1 MKVRK
6 LPSARAQR
14 WNTWL
19 SALLL
24 LAIVFGATRLV
35 RRHAAYTLDL
45 SEDQLLGQSPALLAL
60 LDRLED
66 VLAVQVYATGE
77 MRHGAAQIAKGRL
90 FDQLRELE
98 RAGGG
103 RVRVSYADP
112 ASSSEARVEAE
123 RAGIVAVPLQG
134 VQGTARVS
142 QNIYLGLVLRYT
154 GREQVLPF
162 ALPQRF
168 EAELAEALS
177 ALLRAQPPV
186 VGLLVEGAA
195 GEGSGGAFTQARAL
209 LGRRALV
216 REVRG
221 LARGRAV
228 PEEIELLIAIAPERL
243 EPRAVWE
250 IEQYARRGGRVLLLL
265 ERLAVDTAAQS
276 VRAVDTGL
284 EPLLRRW
291 GAPLSWALLWDFA
304 ANSITLERGTSAA
317 GAPLRDTLAYPYW
330 VRVAEAGLAREFP
343 PTARLSGADFFWSS
357 ALGSEVVEATDWRRT
372 ELVRSSP
379 RSYFVEPPSTLAIES
394 SALDAQ
400 GVGLLAGGAGEP
412 AAIAVLL
419 EGMVPG
425 EAGAAPPASGAAAV
439 EELTPAPAP
448 RATNVVVFADAD
460 WVRDGTFSERNQM
473 LWANLVDWLTL
484 EGELVAIRSRVP
496 RERPIRDFLEEER
509 ARRGLA
515 GLGGSASA
523 AGAPGA
529 IETSRAEGE
538 AARAAARTRWLAM
551 GAASGAALLAIAA
564 CVLATRAWRGGNA

>member
-1 MKVRK
+1 MSARK
-6 LPSARAQR
+6 PMSARAQR
-14 WNTWL
+14 LNTWA

-24 LAIVFGATRLV
+24 LALVFGATRLV
-35 RRHAAYTLDL
+35 RTHAAYTLDL
-45 SEDQLLGQSPALLAL
+45 SEDQLLGPSPALLAL
-60 LDRLED
+60 LGRLED

-98 RAGGG
+98 RAGAG
-103 RVRVSYADP
+103 RVRLSYADP
-112 ASSSEARVEAE
+112 ASSSEARALAE

-142 QNIYLGLVLRYT
+142 QNIYLGLVLRYA

-162 ALPQRF
+162 VLPQRF

-186 VGLLVEGAA
+186 VGLLVEGAQ
-195 GEGSGGAFTQARAL
+195 GEGAGGVFSQARAL
-209 LGRRALV
+209 LARRALV

-228 PEEIELLIAIAPERL
+228 PEDVELLIALAPEQL

-250 IEQYARRGGRVLLLL
+250 IEQYARRGGRLLLLL

-276 VRAVDTGL
+276 VRPLDSGL

-317 GAPLRDTLAYPYW
+317 GAPLRDTLEYPYW
-330 VRVAEAGLAREFP
+330 VRVGEAGLAREFP
-343 PTARLSGADFFWSS
+343 PTARLAGADFFWSS
-357 ALGSEVVEATDWRRT
+357 ALDLQPLDSADWRGTR
-372 ELVRSSP
+372 LVQSSA
-379 RSYFVEPPSTLAIES
+379 RSYLVEPPSTLAIEA

-400 GVGLLAGGAGEP
+400 GVGLLASGAGEP

-425 EAGAAPPASGAAAV
+425 DPGEAPPPTGALAP
-439 EELTPAPAP
+439 EEATPVREP

-460 WVRDGTFSERNQM
+460 WVRDGMFSERNQM

-515 GLGGSASA
+515 GLSGSASA
-523 AGAPGA
+523 ASGPGA
-529 IETSRAEGE
+529 LEQSRAEGE

-551 GAASGAALLAIAA
+551 GSASGAALLAIAA
-564 CVLATRAWRGGNA
+564 CVLATRALRGGSA

>member
-1 MKVRK
+1 MKAPK
-6 LPSARAQR
+6 PISARAQR
-14 WNTWL
+14 WNVWA

-35 RRHAAYTLDL
+35 RTHAPYTLDL

-60 LDRLED
+60 LGRLED
-66 VLAVQVYATGE
+66 VLAVQVYASGE

-103 RVRVSYADP
+103 RVRVSHADP

-134 VQGTARVS
+134 VQGTARVT
-142 QNIYLGLVLRYT
+142 QNIYLGLVLRYA

-177 ALLRAQPPV
+177 ALLRPQPPV
-186 VGLLVEGAA
+186 VGLLVEGAQ
-195 GEGSGGAFTQARAL
+195 GEGSGGAYAQARAL
-209 LGRRALV
+209 LGRRATV

-228 PEEIELLIAIAPERL
+228 PEDIELLIAIAPEQL
-243 EPRAVWE
+243 EPRAAWE
-250 IEQYARRGGRVLLLL
+250 IERYARRGGRLLLLL
-265 ERLAVDTAAQS
+265 ERLVVDTAAQN
-276 VRAVDTGL
+276 VRPIDSGL
-284 EPLLRRW
+284 EPLLRSW

-317 GAPLRDTLAYPYW
+317 GAPLRDTLEYPYW
-330 VRVAEAGLAREFP
+330 VRVLEAGLAREFP
-343 PTARLSGADFFWSS
+343 PTARLAGADFFWSS
-357 ALGSEVVEATDWRRT
+357 AIGREPVAANDWRHT

-379 RSYFVEPPSTLAIES
+379 RSYLVDPPSTLAIEA

-400 GVGLLAGGAGEP
+400 GVALLAGGAGEP

-425 EAGAAPPASGAAAV
+425 EPSAAPPASGAAAADEPV
-439 EELTPAPAP
+439 EQPA

-460 WVRDGTFSERNQM
+460 WVRDGMFSERNQM

-509 ARRGLA
+509 TRRGLA
-515 GLGGSASA
+515 GLSGSASA
-523 AGAPGA
+523 ASGPGA
-529 IETSRAEGE
+529 VETSRAEGE

-551 GAASGAALLAIAA
+551 GAASGAALLAIAL
-564 CVLATRAWRGGNA
+564 CVLATRGLRGGKA